1 MNSLNLFPLKGL
13 KPIVGSPS
21 KARYRKVHKGTTF
34 SYYSPNVDFTVLKNE
49 SANSVTPRL
58 NKMKSAEIKMSLESY
73 SLTAVASLNGLNL
86 YIKTKPII
94 TYVILLI
101 ARI

>member
-1 MNSLNLFPLKGL
+1 MCFYLRFKANSK
-13 KPIVGSPS
+13 SPS
-21 KARYRKVHKGTTF
+21 EARYRKVHKGTTF
-34 SYYSPNVDFTVLKNE
+34 PYYSPKVVFTFLKNE

-58 NKMKSAEIKMSLESY
+58 NKMKSAEMKMSLESY

-86 YIKTKPII
+86 YMITKLII

-101 ARI
+101 ARM